1 MKTSTSG
8 RWAQSLGVY
17 ANPRVRA
24 MLFLG
29 FSSGLPFALVL
40 TTLSARLRQAGI
52 DRTTIGLF
60 SLVGLAYS
68 LKFFWSPV
76 IDRVQLPVLGALG
89 KRRSW
94 MLLAQGCIATG
105 LVLLAF
111 ANPAVNALGVA
122 WLAVFTA
129 FASSTQ
135 DIAVDAYRIEA
146 SDSDTQG
153 PITSAYQTGYQVA
166 LICAG
171 AGAMAAASRY
181 GWTASYLMMA
191 VCVSIGIAT
200 TLLISEP
207 HADGNRAR
215 LAIDPEA
222 VRQAISRMRTTTLV
236 LIVAITAAVGLGL
249 LYALPAKEVASALA
263 IKASFGAILL
273 VEATLLVAFVIPQF
287 RPLLEH
293 LVASVVLPLADFF
306 QRFDR
311 RTAVLLLL
319 LVITYRLNYTTMGVA
334 ANPFYI
340 DMGFTLDQIAF
351 VSKLYGVIMTIAGA
365 FLAGVLVRRM
375 GVAKTLMCGIVALSA
390 ANLMYAHMAGISHP
404 GIGWLTA
411 AISVDNVANGIAG
424 TAFITFMSTLTSE
437 RYTATQYALFGTLWS
452 LPAKSIASQW
462 GKIVDTWGYPAFFVY
477 TAAIAIPAICLL
489 LWLMWRERRGDLAPA
504 RQ

>member
-1 MKTSTSG
+1 MNAATEN
-8 RWAQSLGVY
+8 RWTRVLGVY
-17 ANPRVRA
+17 ANPRVRT

-94 MLLAQGCIATG
+94 MLLAQICIAVG

-146 SDSDTQG
+146 SDNDTQG

-181 GWTASYLMMA
+181 GWTASYLVMA
-191 VCVSIGIAT
+191 ACVSIGIAT

-207 HADGNRAR
+207 RASDERAGR
-215 LAIDPEA
+215 LAIDPA
-222 VRQAISRMRTTTLV
+222 LVQAAISRMKATTLL
-236 LIVAITAAVGLGL
+236 LIAVITAAVGLAL
-249 LYALPAKEVASALA
+249 LSALPAKEMASALA
-263 IKASFGAILL
+263 IKASFGAILV
-273 VEATLLVAFVIPQF
+273 VEVTLLAAFLVPAF

-319 LVITYRLNYTTMGVA
+319 LIITFRLNYTTMGVA

-340 DMGFTLDQIAF
+340 DMGYTLDQIAF

-365 FLAGVLVRRM
+365 FLAGVLVRRI
-375 GVAKTLMCGIVALSA
+375 GVAKTLMCGIIALSA
-390 ANLMYAHMAGISHP
+390 ANLMYAHMAGLQHP
-404 GIGWLTA
+404 GITWLTA

-489 LWLMWRERRGDLAPA
+489 LWLMWRERRGDLAP